1 MTNQNDRPTV
11 LVACVQNAGRSQAAA
26 ALLRNYAGE
35 RLTVLSGGSEPAAE
49 VHPEVRAVLA
59 ERGLTVTDRPKAWDE
74 EMVRSADVVV
84 TMGCG
89 DACPYFPGTRY
100 LDWEV
105 ADPHERALPDV
116 RRIVDDIDARVR
128 ALAAE
133 LLPDLEMPPAP
144 LTREAR
150 S

>member
-26 ALLRNYAGE
+26 ALLRHYARE

-49 VHPEVRAVLA
+49 VHPEVRAALA
-59 ERGLTVTDRPKAWDE
+59 ERGLEIRDRPKAWDE
-74 EMVRSADVVV
+74 AMVRSADVVV

-89 DACPYFPGTRY
+89 DACSFFPGTRY

-105 ADPHERALPDV
+105 PDPHGQALPDV
-116 RRIVDDIDARVR
+116 HRIVDDIDARVR